1 MSFFNG
7 WFGGSNKDTNKS
19 TAAVPDAIKSVPEM
33 VEYTVQDAPEVR
45 YVKELVEEKI
55 NPFAVTQ
62 DVVTQDVVTQ
72 DVVTQD
78 VVTQDFVYS
87 AASLLDDSS
96 TNNEIV
102 ESKVVDSV
110 KDTHLDTQG
119 ASDVLS
125 SLQGVYEFALQGK
138 KGITPF
144 PLYYLRELMHSKEA
158 DVSAV
163 SGDEVEDFMLSN
175 NIDGVDTAALSSDID
190 GVDTTALSNNI
201 DGVDT
206 AALSSDIDGVDIAT
220 CPHANECTG
229 VDDRDP
235 LHYLLGHDS
244 DTDTLA
250 PSLFYQEHTDAV
262 SLHDHRDWIYSV
274 PSGCKELPA
283 NLMRLSDSVLSL
295 TDDISKGMVIDREVL
310 DKLAHPIYGRAGDII
325 NVGAYV
331 DTSVPASVSM
341 TKLHMY
347 FQPHHGQ
354 VMLLNGDSNVG
365 LVSVHASQSGGHVSE
380 ERIIAP
386 HDQAADLY
394 NVVHDVYYK
403 FSTDAP
409 VGHTSTI
416 SFVFDDMGSMIAGV
430 YVYEIDVVTVA

>member
-7 WFGGSNKDTNKS
+7 WFSSRKHVNES
-19 TAAVPDAIKSVPEM
+19 SAAVPDATNSVS
-33 VEYTVQDAPEVR
+33 TVIQNTIQDVPAVTHDD
-45 YVKELVEEKI
+45 KLIEEK
-55 NPFAVTQ
+55 NDSSMVN
-62 DVVTQDVVTQ
+62 
-72 DVVTQD
+72 
-78 VVTQDFVYS
+78 QDFVYNAERLTDMDS
-87 AASLLDDSS
+87 ADS
-96 TNNEIV
+96 
-102 ESKVVDSV
+102 ESVDSRV
-110 KDTHLDTQG
+110 AELSKDAHLNVQKVG
-119 ASDVLS
+119 DVLS
-125 SLQGVYEFALQGK
+125 SLEGVYEFALQGK
-138 KGITPF
+138 KGISSF
-144 PLYYLRELMHSKEA
+144 PLHYFKEWMHSKEA
-158 DVSAV
+158 DVSAEFGDEMEGSML
-163 SGDEVEDFMLSN
+163 SGD
-175 NIDGVDTAALSSDID
+175 IDGVDTAALISDID
-190 GVDTTALSNNI
+190 DTDTAKLHSDV

-206 AALSSDIDGVDIAT
+206 AALISDIDDTDTAKLHSDIDGVDIAT

-244 DTDTLA
+244 DTDALA

-262 SLHDHRDWIYSV
+262 SLHDHRDWVYSV
-274 PSGCKELPA
+274 PSGCHELPG

-295 TDDISKGMVIDREVL
+295 TDDISNGLVIDREL
-310 DKLAHPIYGRAGDII
+310 TDKLAHPIYGRAGDII

-331 DTSVPASVSM
+331 DTSVPASTSM

-347 FQPHHGQ
+347 FQPHQGQ

-365 LVSVHASQSGGHVSE
+365 LVSVHAGKSDGNMSE

-416 SFVFDDMGSMIAGV
+416 SFVFDDMSSMIAGV